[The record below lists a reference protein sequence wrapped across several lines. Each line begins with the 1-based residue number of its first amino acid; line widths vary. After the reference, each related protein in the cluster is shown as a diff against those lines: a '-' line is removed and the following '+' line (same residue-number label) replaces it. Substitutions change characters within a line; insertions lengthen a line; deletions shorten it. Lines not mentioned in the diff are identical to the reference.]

1 MKVMSKRTKLSSEEV
16 LERAK
21 NFFENNSGLKL
32 ADETTN
38 CCIEFSSNLGFV
50 IVQVQNEP
58 QSREVVVRTQEY
70 EYQIQEFLGKI

>member
-32 ADETTN
+32 TDETAD

-50 IVQVQNEP
+50 IVQIQNEP

-70 EYQIQEFLGKI
+70 EYQIQEFLGRI

>member
-1 MKVMSKRTKLSSEEV
+1 MSKRTKLSSEEV

-32 ADETTN
+32 ADETAG

-50 IVQVQNEP
+50 IVQIQNEP
-58 QSREVVVRTQEY
+58 QNREVVVRTQEY

>member
-1 MKVMSKRTKLSSEEV
+1 MKVMSKQTKLSSEEV

-21 NFFENNSGLKL
+21 NFFENNSGLKI
-32 ADETTN
+32 ADETAN

-50 IVQVQNEP
+50 MVQVQNGP
-58 QSREVVVRTQEY
+58 KSREVVVRTQEY